1 MKIKTQ
7 LFLDKISI
15 GVSTL
20 CAVQC
25 ALMPMLLVVYPNFFW
40 ASVDEHLFHL
50 LLVWLVLPT
59 SALAGFLGCSKHKD
73 VTVFLGIV
81 LGLST
86 LVLTAMFGHHY
97 LGEVGEKL
105 ATVAAAVVLSMAHLR
120 NYILCRKND
129 CTHCPND

>member
-7 LFLDKISI
+7 LLFDKISI

-25 ALMPMLLVVYPNFFW
+25 ALMPILLVVYPNFFW

-50 LLVWLVLPT
+50 LLIWLVLPT

-73 VTVFLGIV
+73 VTVLLGIV

-86 LVLTAMFGHHY
+86 LVFTAIFGHHY
-97 LGEVGEKL
+97 FGEFGEKL
-105 ATVAAAVVLSMAHLR
+105 ATIAAALVLAMAHWR
-120 NYILCRKND
+120 NYKLCRKND
-129 CTHCPND
+129 CTVCPDD